1 MKYTIINIVSV
12 ISLLLLMT
20 SCVNAQDTLV
30 PQEKNRSLSFSLTEG
45 VNIEGGLITQLST
58 YLDYE
63 LNNGL
68 TINSWTGV
76 SFGDQ
81 EWVSSVNTINKSKKN
96 FTFGAGIMF
105 NSGVNEQTFE
115 QQNLYGIVRIK
126 YKIKL

>member
-1 MKYTIINIVSV
+1 MRKAVLV
-12 ISLLLLMT
+12 IFLF
-20 SCVNAQDTLV
+20 VGFYANA
-30 PQEKNRSLSFSLTEG
+30 QEKNRSLSFSLTEG

-76 SFGDQ
+76 SFGEQ
-81 EWVSSVNTINKSKKN
+81 EWVSSVNTINKGKDN

-115 QQNLYGIVRIK
+115 QQNLYGILRIK

>member
-1 MKYTIINIVSV
+1 MKKAVLV
-12 ISLLLLMT
+12 IFLFVGFY
-20 SCVNAQDTLV
+20 VNA
-30 PQEKNRSLSFSLTEG
+30 QEKNRSLSFSLTEG
-45 VNIEGGLITQLST
+45 VNIEGGLITQLSI

-76 SFGDQ
+76 SFGEQ
-81 EWVSSVNTINKSKKN
+81 EWVSSVNTINKGKDN

-115 QQNLYGIVRIK
+115 QQNLYGILRIK

>member
-1 MKYTIINIVSV
+1 MKKI
-12 ISLLLLMT
+12 LLTMFLFVVFY
-20 SCVNAQDTLV
+20 SNA
-30 PQEKNRSLSFSLTEG
+30 QEKNRSLSFSLTEG
-45 VNIEGGLITQLST
+45 VNVEGKLITQLST

-81 EWVSSVNTINKSKKN
+81 EWLSSVNTINKGKDN

-105 NSGVNEQTFE
+105 NSGINKQTFE

-126 YKIKL
+126 YRVKL